1 MTHWESK
8 VGQPK
13 VERSKLAQQAKAGF
27 CISWSD
33 AVELCG
39 PLRGSLSSRCDPER
53 TQLLDQFAAWINE
66 GGAGRE
72 PNR

>member
-1 MTHWESK
+1 MSHWQSK
-8 VGQPK
+8 M
-13 VERSKLAQQAKAGF
+13 ERSTLAKQAKAGF

-39 PLRGSLSSRCDPER
+39 PLRGSLAPTWDPER

>member
-1 MTHWESK
+1 MTDWQSK
-8 VGQPK
+8 LGPKLGQ
-13 VERSKLAQQAKAGF
+13 SKLAKPAKIGF
-27 CISWSD
+27 CISWND
-33 AVELCG
+33 GVELCG
-39 PLRGSLSSRCDPER
+39 PLRGSLTSRYDPER

>member
-1 MTHWESK
+1 MTHW
-8 VGQPK
+8 QT
-13 VERSKLAQQAKAGF
+13 KLARRAKAGVP
-27 CISWSD
+27 ISWND
-33 AVELCG
+33 AVALCG
-39 PLRGSLSSRCDPER
+39 PLRGSLTAIADPQR